1 MMRRTFLARCST
13 STLMGLAFT
22 IPAAVIAGLLLLY
35 HYDMAHHYLSE
46 EGARYGQVLADPI
59 LGASERFLREG
70 SMADLQEMMEDT
82 GRNATIGDIALFGAD
97 GHVLASNHSDWI
109 GHAPGDLRLA
119 GYERAADEAR
129 RTGLLQYRPCDRGAH
144 LVLVAAVTPAAA
156 NAASSVVP
164 CPVPEASAVS
174 AASGGILYMKIDQ
187 EQRLR
192 TISAGILKRGVASAI
207 GILAVSLL
215 LFIGVQAIL
224 ARPMLEI
231 AAYVR
236 ALASGETGAQPPR
249 SRGPLEVE
257 RLREDILGLAENLE
271 AKQQALEAS
280 HRLVRE
286 AERMESVA
294 SLAGALAHDF
304 NNLLTG
310 ILGYSRLL
318 LDRIG
323 PGDPIRRQLA
333 AIEASASRA
342 ADLTTRLLTFSRRGA
357 SRPAPADLTE
367 ALAPAILG
375 VRDGLPEGIHL
386 LVERDPELWTVAI
399 DAEQI
404 RRVLAVLGT
413 NAVEAMGW
421 GGTMSIAL
429 LNRTLSE
436 QDCRGRLDARP
447 GRFVVLSV
455 ADTGTGIDREI
466 RRRLFEPFVTTK
478 RAAGAAG
485 FGLATAYG
493 LVKGHDGWIEVESEL
508 GQGTTFTVYLPA
520 CPPGT
525 AIAVAGEAG
534 ATLDPAA
541 ATHEAV
547 GRTADPDAEPAGPV
561 PGPTVLAVDD
571 ESTVLALARD
581 VLEMHGYTV
590 LTARNGEEALR
601 VFRDHRD
608 TVALVLLDLTMP
620 VMGGVECF
628 RRMKEIEPRVRVV
641 ISSGFSSESTAAEVL
656 REGAIDYLQKPYDI
670 EHLARIVAK
679 ALARPLAATA

>member
-1 MMRRTFLARCST
+1 MTRPTFLARCST

-22 IPAAVIAGLLLLY
+22 IPAALIAGLLLLY
-35 HYDMAHHYLSE
+35 HYDMAQRYLSE

-59 LGASERFLREG
+59 LGASRRYLREG
-70 SMADLQEMMEDT
+70 SIPAIQQMMEDA
-82 GRNATIGDIALFGAD
+82 GRNAVIGDIALFD
-97 GHVLASNHSDWI
+97 GEGRVVASNHTGWTGRVRAELSL
-109 GHAPGDLRLA
+109 P
-119 GYERAADEAR
+119 GYERDADEAR
-129 RTGLLQYRPCDRGAH
+129 RTGLMQHRLCDRGAH
-144 LVLVAAVTPAAA
+144 LVLLAAITPGPDA
-156 NAASSVVP
+156 
-164 CPVPEASAVS
+164 
-174 AASGGILYMKIDQ
+174 GILYMKIDQ
-187 EQRLR
+187 QQRLR
-192 TISAGILKRGVASAI
+192 EISSGILKRGIASAF
-207 GILAVSLL
+207 GIVAVSLL
-215 LFIGVQAIL
+215 LFVWVRAIL

-231 AAYVR
+231 AAFVR
-236 ALASGETGAQPPR
+236 ALASGEAGAPPR

-257 RLREDILGLAENLE
+257 ALREDILALAENLD
-271 AKQQALEAS
+271 AKERALEAS

-342 ADLTTRLLTFSRRGA
+342 ADLTARLLTFSRRGA
-357 SRPAPADLTE
+357 SRPTPADVSE
-367 ALAPAILG
+367 ALAPAILAL
-375 VRDGLPEGIHL
+375 RDGLPEGIRFS
-386 LVERDPELWTVAI
+386 VERDPELWTVAI
-399 DAEQI
+399 DVEQI
-404 RRVLAVLGT
+404 RRVLGALGS
-413 NAVEAMGW
+413 NALEAMGW
-421 GGTMSIAL
+421 GGTITVVLA
-429 LNRTLSE
+429 NRTITE

-455 ADTGTGIDREI
+455 ADTGTGIDKEV

-478 RAAGAAG
+478 KGTGSAG

-493 LVKGHDGWIEVESEL
+493 LVKGHEGWIEVESEI
-508 GQGTTFTVYLPA
+508 GKGTTFTVYLPA

-525 AIAVAGEAG
+525 TVPAAGEAG
-534 ATLDPAA
+534 AVEDAA
-541 ATHEAV
+541 GTAAV
-547 GRTADPDAEPAGPV
+547 PLASGAAEPAEPAA
-561 PGPTVLAVDD
+561 GPTILAVDD

-581 VLEMHGYTV
+581 VLEMHGYRV

-601 VFRDHRD
+601 VYREHRD
-608 TVALVLLDLTMP
+608 TVSLVLLDLTMP

-628 RRMKEIEPRVRVV
+628 RRMKEMDASVRVV

-656 REGAIDYLQKPYDI
+656 KEGALDYLQKPYDI

-679 ALARPLAATA
+679 ALARPWAATA

>member
-1 MMRRTFLARCST
+1 VTRRTFLARCST

-22 IPAAVIAGLLLLY
+22 IPAALIAGLLLLY
-35 HYDMAHHYLSE
+35 HYDMAQRYLSE

-59 LGASERFLREG
+59 LGASRRYLREG
-70 SMADLQEMMEDT
+70 SIPAIQQMMEDA
-82 GRNATIGDIALFGAD
+82 GRNATIGDIALFDND
-97 GHVLASNHSDWI
+97 GRVVASNHPDWQGRVRAELNI
-109 GHAPGDLRLA
+109 P
-119 GYERAADEAR
+119 GYERDADEAR
-129 RTGLLQYRPCDRGAH
+129 RTGLMQHRPVDRGAH
-144 LVLVAAVTPAAA
+144 LVLLAAIAQAPDA
-156 NAASSVVP
+156 
-164 CPVPEASAVS
+164 
-174 AASGGILYMKIDQ
+174 GILYMKIDQ
-187 EQRLR
+187 QQRLR
-192 TISAGILKRGVASAI
+192 EISSGILKRGLASAF
-207 GILAVSLL
+207 GIVAVSLL
-215 LFIGVQAIL
+215 LFVWVGAIL

-231 AAYVR
+231 AAFAR
-236 ALASGETGAQPPR
+236 ALASGEAGTPPR

-257 RLREDILGLAENLE
+257 TLREDILALAENLDTKE
-271 AKQQALEAS
+271 RALDAS

-342 ADLTTRLLTFSRRGA
+342 ADLTARLLTFSRRGA
-357 SRPAPADLTE
+357 SRPMPADFSE
-367 ALAPAILG
+367 SLAPAILAL
-375 VRDGLPEGIHL
+375 RDGLPGGIHL
-386 LVERDPELWTVAI
+386 QVERDPELWTVAI
-399 DAEQI
+399 DVEQM
-404 RRVLAVLGT
+404 RRVLAALGS
-413 NAVEAMGW
+413 NALEAMGW
-421 GGTMSIAL
+421 GGTLTVVLA
-429 LNRTLSE
+429 NRTLTE
-436 QDCRGRLDARP
+436 GDCRGRLDARP
-447 GRFVVLSV
+447 GRFVVLGV
-455 ADTGTGIDREI
+455 ADTGTGIDKEI

-478 RAAGAAG
+478 KGKGSAG

-493 LVKGHDGWIEVESEL
+493 LVKGHEGWIEVESEI
-508 GQGTTFTVYLPA
+508 GRGTTFTVYLPA

-525 AIAVAGEAG
+525 TVPVPGEADAVLTEAAASSGPTPLASAAEAGEA
-534 ATLDPAA
+534 
-541 ATHEAV
+541 
-547 GRTADPDAEPAGPV
+547 AEPPAGP
-561 PGPTVLAVDD
+561 TILAVDD

-581 VLEMHGYTV
+581 VLEMHGYKV

-601 VFRDHRD
+601 VYREHRD
-608 TVALVLLDLTMP
+608 AVSLVLLDLTMP

-628 RRMKEIEPRVRVV
+628 RRMKEMDASVRVV

-656 REGAIDYLQKPYDI
+656 KEGALDYLQKPYDI